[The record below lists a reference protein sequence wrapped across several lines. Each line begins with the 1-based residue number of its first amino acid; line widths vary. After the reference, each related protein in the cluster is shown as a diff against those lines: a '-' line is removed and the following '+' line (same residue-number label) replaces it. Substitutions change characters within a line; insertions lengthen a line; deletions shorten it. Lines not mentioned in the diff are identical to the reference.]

1 MNKLIN
7 LAEQFEKFKK
17 YFAEK
22 EFEPIGLNA
31 AEPVKLSGAE
41 LQAEVVSEFLNNKN
55 NQL

>member
-1 MNKLIN
+1 MPRTKTDKIFDNT
-7 LAEQFEKFKK
+7 FE
-17 YFAEK
+17 EK

-41 LQAEVVSEFLNNKN
+41 LQAEVVSEFLNNVN

>member
-17 YFAEK
+17 YFEEK

-31 AEPVKLSGAE
+31 AEPVKLSGVE
-41 LQAEVVSEFLNNKN
+41 LQAEVISQDLSI
-55 NQL
+55 NQ